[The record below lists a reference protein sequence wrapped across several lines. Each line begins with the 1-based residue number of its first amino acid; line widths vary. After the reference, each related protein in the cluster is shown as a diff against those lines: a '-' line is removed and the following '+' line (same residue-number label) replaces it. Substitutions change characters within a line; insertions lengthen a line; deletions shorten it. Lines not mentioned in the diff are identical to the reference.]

1 MQLTMFGGTKPLKIT
16 KPIRLIELFGGI
28 GCQAQALTNLGAEF
42 EHYRLCEFDKYAVAS
57 YNDIHGTSFKKS
69 DIRDLSGG
77 DLGICNTDK
86 FEYIMTYSFPC
97 QDLSTAGK
105 QLGLTKGSGTRS
117 GLLWEVERLLDDC
130 QELPQIL
137 LMENVTQ
144 VHGAKNMEDFRMWL
158 EFLESKGYKNYYQDL
173 NATSYGVAQNRDR
186 CFMVSCLGDYYYDFP
201 LGFKLKKRLKDY
213 LEAEVDERYYLS
225 QKQIENF
232 KTSAYVQN
240 TRRLQE
246 KDVCDTLC
254 ARDYKDPKCV
264 VVGDLHIP
272 GRLESAC
279 RVHSVDGVAPACNTC
294 GGGGRET
301 KILEPTILQQG
312 HGFAESRELGLCPT
326 VTGEA
331 WNYNNFL
338 KEPIAYDEQ
347 NKRLRMD
354 GTVGTLTT
362 DGSTPK
368 HNNRVILPNDFNIKE
383 PTIIEDFY
391 ANRKPRE
398 YADTCPT
405 LRSDR
410 SGLKV
415 KEPITYDGL
424 YTNCSINFQRPP
436 LKNIARC
443 IKSEQHDS
451 GVMISNETDYRI
463 RKLTP
468 RECWRLMGWQ
478 DEQFEKAQAVNSNS
492 QLYKQAGNG
501 IVIQVLEQIFKELL

>member
-1 MQLTMFGGTKPLKIT
+1 MQLTMFGGTEPLKIT

-28 GCQAQALTNLGAEF
+28 GCQAQALTNIGAEF

-57 YNDIHGTSFKKS
+57 YNAIHGTSFQKS
-69 DIRDLSGG
+69 DIRDWSGN
-77 DLGICNTDK
+77 DLGICDTDK

-97 QDLSTAGK
+97 QDLSIAGK
-105 QLGLTKGSGTRS
+105 QQGLTKGSGTRS
-117 GLLWEVERLLDDC
+117 GLLWEVERLLDEC

-137 LMENVTQ
+137 LMENVLQ
-144 VHGAKNMEDFRMWL
+144 VHSSNNMEDFRMWL
-158 EFLESKGYKNYYQDL
+158 EFLESNGYKNYYIDL

-186 CFMVSCLGDYYYDFP
+186 CFMVSCLGDCYYDFP
-201 LGFKLKKRLKDY
+201 QGFKLEKRLKDY
-213 LEAEVDERYYLS
+213 LETKVDKKYYLS

-232 KTSAYVQN
+232 KTSTYAQN
-240 TRRLQE
+240 
-246 KDVCDTLC
+246 KDT
-254 ARDYKDPKCV
+254 KCV

-272 GRLESAC
+272 GWLESAC

-294 GGGGRET
+294 GGGGLET
-301 KILEPTILQQG
+301 KILEPIILQQG
-312 HGFAESRELGLCPT
+312 HGFAESRELELCPT

-331 WNYNNFL
+331 WSYNNFL
-338 KEPIAYDEQ
+338 
-347 NKRLRMD
+347 
-354 GTVGTLTT
+354 
-362 DGSTPK
+362 
-368 HNNRVILPNDFNIKE
+368 KE

-391 ANRKPRE
+391 ANREPRE

-415 KEPITYDGL
+415 KEPIAYDGL

-451 GVMISNETDYRI
+451 GVMIGNKTDYRI

-478 DEQFEKAQAVNSNS
+478 DDKFDKAQAVNSNS